1 MLIFSKVVSFL
12 KRIFI
17 GSRKMFFKRQYFHA
31 TALVSDWII
40 VVVVLSLSGKVA
52 ISAAFQLVYVFTA
65 ELFPTSHR
73 SLAICLS
80 VVVSRLAS
88 VSAPYINDILV
99 SRDEAVGRGR

>member
-1 MLIFSKVVSFL
+1 
-12 KRIFI
+12 
-17 GSRKMFFKRQYFHA
+17 MFFKREYFHA

-73 SLAICLS
+73 SLAICLA